1 LLTVCP
7 SVKAMR
13 TIWPLIWLRTVTVA
27 SDATVP
33 SALTVTL
40 MSPLCTGAVAT
51 GGVCPNREPRCAV
64 GCGRW

>member
-1 LLTVCP
+1 
-7 SVKAMR
+7 M
-13 TIWPLIWLRTVTVA
+13 IWPLIWLRTVTVA
-27 SDATVP
+27 SDVTVP

-51 GGVCPNREPRCAV
+51 GGVWPKREGRCAA